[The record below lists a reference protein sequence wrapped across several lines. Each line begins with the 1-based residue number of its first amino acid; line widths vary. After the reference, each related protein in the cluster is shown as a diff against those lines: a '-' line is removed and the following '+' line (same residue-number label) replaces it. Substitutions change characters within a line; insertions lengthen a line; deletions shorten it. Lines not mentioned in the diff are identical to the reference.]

1 MRPSVQAP
9 PAARPAPAPA
19 SDRPS
24 RGTAR
29 LALIAGLLA
38 APLGVLILL
47 GSVKLAGSEPPTP
60 LPGGFRSPVLAA
72 EFVRSAADI
81 AAIRAGYRD
90 VVLPSLTI
98 DYVFIGGYAALFLL
112 LAALLARRSGRAF
125 ALAAAAAGLCAVV
138 AAGADVVENLRIHAA
153 LTTGQGSAQEI
164 FIAAVAKWGLVF
176 AALALLAPLFLRRRD
191 WIAALGVFWIVVA
204 ALGFVAL
211 AGPLPLLQV
220 VFPLMGLGLAAVAVV
235 LLAFRRRFLA
245 GL

>member
-1 MRPSVQAP
+1 MSASLQSP
-9 PAARPAPAPA
+9 PAAPPSPRP
-19 SDRPS
+19 DRAS

-29 LALIAGLLA
+29 LALAAGLLA
-38 APLGVLILL
+38 APLGFLILF
-47 GSVKLAGSEPPTP
+47 GSFKLAGYRPPAP

-72 EFVRSAADI
+72 EFVRSAADV

-90 VVLPSLTI
+90 VVLQSLTI
-98 DYVFIGGYAALFLL
+98 DYFFIGGYAALFLL
-112 LAALLARRSGRAF
+112 LAGLLARRSGRGF
-125 ALAAAAAGLCAVV
+125 ALAAAAAGLCAVA
-138 AAGADVVENLRIHAA
+138 AAGADVVENLRIHQA
-153 LTTGQGSAQEI
+153 LTTGEGSARAI
-164 FIAAVAKWGLVF
+164 FVAAMVKWSLVF
-176 AALALLAPLFLRRRD
+176 AALALLAPLFLRRRGR
-191 WIAALGVFWIVVA
+191 IAALGVFWIVVA